1 MKRPTQTDVAK
12 AANVSRATVS
22 YVLNNTLSVTI
33 SPETRQRV
41 LGVIEQLGY
50 EPDTRAQSLRSG
62 DSRTVG
68 LLIPDIHNPHYWQ
81 AVEGVE
87 EEARKAGYDLLLAH
101 SSTDQA
107 REDYCLQA
115 LSRRTISG
123 LIIIKAFDT
132 LRPKNVEQLLASKRP
147 VAEMG
152 MPSHAFDCVFAD
164 YYQGARDVTEHL
176 LSLGHRRFA
185 FINGVAGPSVGV
197 DRLHAYRQVLKE
209 AGIPEAYAQ
218 VKTCGI
224 TLEDG
229 YRAARSILAE
239 ATRPTA
245 LIVINDLLA
254 IGVVRAAHDL
264 NLRIPDDLSVA
275 SFDDLPVSAYLTPR
289 LTTVRRDVKAEGR
302 AVTKLLLERF
312 ASPNLPP
319 RIVDM
324 PANLVVRESTGPAPE
339 HPS

>member
-50 EPDTRAQSLRSG
+50 EPDARAQSLRLG

-87 EEARKAGYDLLLAH
+87 EEARKSGYDLLLAH
-101 SSTDQA
+101 SSADQA

-132 LRPKNVEQLLASKRP
+132 LRPKNVQQLLASKRP

-152 MPSHAFDCVFAD
+152 TPSRAFDCVFAD
-164 YYQGARDVTEHL
+164 YRQGARAVTEHL

-185 FINGVAGPSVGV
+185 FINGVAGPNVGV
-197 DRLHAYRQVLKE
+197 DRLEAYRTVLKE
-209 AGIPEAYAQ
+209 AGVPDAHAQ

-224 TLEDG
+224 ALEDG
-229 YRAARSILAE
+229 YQAARHVLES
-239 ATRPTA
+239 TRPTA

-264 NLRIPDDLSVA
+264 GLLIPKDLSVA
-275 SFDDLPVSAYLTPR
+275 SFDDLPISAYLTPR
-289 LTTVRRDVKAEGR
+289 LTTVRRDIKAEGQ
-302 AVTKLLLERF
+302 AVTRLLLERF
-312 ASPNLPP
+312 KAPTLPP
-319 RIVDM
+319 RLVDM
-324 PANLVVRESTGPAPE
+324 PAELIIRESTGPAPTE
-339 HPS
+339 GR